1 MKNIDKIRQMTADE
15 WSKHASED
23 EHLIPTLCFMCVGCE
38 ECAEQCSKGIFEWLD
53 QESEE

>member
-1 MKNIDKIRQMTADE
+1 MAIHTIFANIVI
-15 WSKHASED
+15 SD

-53 QESEE
+53 QESKE